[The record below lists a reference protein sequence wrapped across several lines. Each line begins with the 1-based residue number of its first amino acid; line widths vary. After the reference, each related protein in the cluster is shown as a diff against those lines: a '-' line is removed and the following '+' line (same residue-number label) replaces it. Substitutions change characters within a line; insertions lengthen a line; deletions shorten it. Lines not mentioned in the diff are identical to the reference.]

1 MLDYMRGISWWLAT
15 DERLGPKDL
24 WRSTA
29 PLRGDDGADHLVQ
42 LRRMTFPPEAL
53 LLRRMEGLLFQAATT
68 IRARAPWGPL
78 MRELVEGGEPV
89 GRLGAEH
96 AGWVARDER
105 TVPAS

>member
-1 MLDYMRGISWWLAT
+1 MRGVSWWLET

-24 WRSTA
+24 WRSAA
-29 PLRGDDGADHLVQ
+29 PLRGDERTEHLDQ

-89 GRLGAEH
+89 GPLGVEH
-96 AGWVARDER
+96 ARWVARDGR
-105 TVPAS
+105 AVVGAT